1 MLFHSNVKAH
11 VYKSVRQKVF
21 THHLAV
27 MFERTGKYCKR
38 NHSYIN
44 VSANDDINSKKAETN
59 L

>member
-1 MLFHSNVKAH
+1 
-11 VYKSVRQKVF
+11 
-21 THHLAV
+21 
-27 MFERTGKYCKR
+27 MFEHTGKYGKR